1 MCVHGILLGV
11 IMKKNLY
18 LIKNGKLIRKQN
30 TLYFVSKK
38 EEQPEKTPGTGQK
51 PEFVEENEGEESPLE
66 PEDISDAPEY
76 EKRPLPIEQTDAI
89 FAFGRI
95 SLTSGVISFFSKYSV
110 PIHFFGYYG
119 HYESTLIPKDS
130 LLSGEMHIRQ
140 ASWYLDPK
148 KRLALAKKF
157 VTGSAANILRNLEY
171 YRNEGKPVEGE
182 IADIQVFVEQ
192 AETINNVGQLLAA
205 EGNIRS
211 LYYST
216 FDKILKKGFSFGGR
230 SRQPPANPLN
240 AMISFGNSLV
250 YGLTINAIYKTQLDQ
265 TISFLHEPLE
275 RRFSLSLDVSEI
287 FKPLLVDRVI
297 FKLVNKDMIS
307 PEDFRTDLGSC
318 LLNDKGKRIFL
329 TEFNEKLETT
339 IKHRDLGRNVSYQ
352 RLVYLECIKLGKQ
365 FTGMKDYKPF
375 AIWW

>member
-1 MCVHGILLGV
+1 
-11 IMKKNLY
+11 MKKNLY
-18 LIKNGKLIRKQN
+18 LLKNGKLVRKQN
-30 TLYFVSKK
+30 TLYFISKK
-38 EEQPEKTPGTGQK
+38 EEPEEK
-51 PEFVEENEGEESPLE
+51 PPDEGKKAEFVEESDGEESPLE
-66 PEDISDAPEY
+66 PDYVSDAPGY

-89 FAFGRI
+89 FALGRI
-95 SLTSGVISFFSKYSV
+95 SLSSGVISLFSKYGV
-110 PIHFFGYYG
+110 PVHFFGYYG
-119 HYESTLIPKDS
+119 HYESSLIPKDS

-157 VTGSAANILRNLEY
+157 VTGSAANITRNLEY
-171 YRNEGKPVEGE
+171 YKNEGKPVEGE
-182 IADIQVFVEQ
+182 LEDIAGLVRQ
-192 AETINNVGQLLAA
+192 AETIANVGQLLAV

-216 FDKILKKGFSFGGR
+216 FDKILKAGFSFGKR

-250 YGLTINAIYKTQLDQ
+250 YGQTINAIYKTQLDQ
-265 TISFLHEPLE
+265 TISFLHEPSE

-287 FKPLLVDRVI
+287 FKPLLVDRII
-297 FKLVNKDMIS
+297 FRLVNKDMIS
-307 PEDFRTDLGSC
+307 PDDFRTDLGSC

-352 RLVYLECIKLGKQ
+352 RLIYLECLKLGKQ

-375 AIWW
+375 VIWW